1 MLDREQ
7 YDMAIGSVTD
17 GAKHL
22 IKRGKLQEAASLV
35 ITMPDLLWDLT
46 RPGTRMESVDLTDRL
61 SEVEGHNALEL
72 WVDVVY
78 GEDGKPML
86 GYGRGKS
93 KKGHSLETT
102 DSTLMPMIE
111 ETLADLG
118 VDLNDLKSQGLASM
132 TDIMRGNTEKL
143 IDDEV
148 AAFSDELDS
157 ILDNWT
163 GGG

>member
-7 YDMAIGSVTD
+7 YDMAIGSITD
-17 GAKHL
+17 GTKQM
-22 IKRGKLQEAASLV
+22 IQSGRMKEAAALV
-35 ITMPDLLWDLT
+35 MTMPDMLWDLT
-46 RPGTRMESVDLTDRL
+46 RPNVRMESIDLTPRL

-93 KKGHSLETT
+93 KKGMKLETT
-102 DSTLMPMIE
+102 DSALMPMIE
-111 ETLADLG
+111 ETLSNMG
-118 VDLNDLKSQGLASM
+118 VDFNNLKGQGLASM
-132 TDIMRGNTEKL
+132 TDILRGNTEKL

-148 AAFSDELDS
+148 ASFSSELDS